1 MNKHINFIMLIEC
14 IVVNIEKIDSIQ
26 FCIVAIFL
34 RKVTYWCKRKNRFT
48 IFNHSKCILIV
59 QSILYV
65 LNSGDNQLY
74 TVLSILLILWW
85 ENSFAVIKVF
95 DGF

>member
-1 MNKHINFIMLIEC
+1 M
-14 IVVNIEKIDSIQ
+14 
-26 FCIVAIFL
+26 
-34 RKVTYWCKRKNRFT
+34 
-48 IFNHSKCILIV
+48 KCILIV

-74 TVLSILLILWW
+74 TVLSILLILWS

-95 DGF
+95 DGFWTIRRNTCHVF